1 MKENIKA
8 NKNLAELK
16 SIAKILTKK
25 FEDLRGYL

>member
-8 NKNLAELK
+8 KKNLAELK
-16 SIAKILTKK
+16 SIAKNLTKI